1 MSVVEAVLARVP
13 RPLRDRAVR
22 HRELVKFAIVGASTF
37 FIDSAIFYALKLT
50 ILVPKPVT
58 AKVIA
63 VLVATIVSYVLNR
76 EWSFRTRGGRERHHE
91 AALYFLFSG
100 IGVALYA
107 APLWFSRYAL
117 HLQTPYTSRFVEE
130 IADFTAAQV
139 VGLILGMVFRWWAF
153 RRWVFPADEDPDDV
167 NPTGGD
173 RTGSGGAEG
182 SANTDAGDAA
192 PAAESDR
199 KAQRGLDSIFHGTP
213 STSSALATGKKIS
226 NSAGRALLNSNR
238 PPSASTSARANARPT
253 PVEPPAEKP
262 RSNT

>member
-1 MSVVEAVLARVP
+1 MEAVLARVP

-91 AALYFLFSG
+91 ATLYFLFSG

-117 HLQTPYTSRFVEE
+117 HLQTPYTSRLVEE

-139 VGLILGMVFRWWAF
+139 VGLVLGMVFRWWAF
-153 RRWVFPADEDPDDV
+153 RKWVFPADGSPDDEL
-167 NPTGGD
+167 PDDEPSGD
-173 RTGSGGAEG
+173 DPSGDESGAELPAPGPPAPRPRTGRRNRI
-182 SANTDAGDAA
+182 SAAGTRSSTARRARRRPA
-192 PAAESDR
+192 P
-199 KAQRGLDSIFHGTP
+199 P
-213 STSSALATGKKIS
+213 
-226 NSAGRALLNSNR
+226 AGRSR
-238 PPSASTSARANARPT
+238 TGRDGPC
-253 PVEPPAEKP
+253 
-262 RSNT
+262 

>member
-1 MSVVEAVLARVP
+1 MEAVLARVP

-76 EWSFRTRGGRERHHE
+76 EWSFRARGGRERHHE

-167 NPTGGD
+167 SPTGADG
-173 RTGSGGAEG
+173 TGSGDESAETRSG
-182 SANTDAGDAA
+182 N
-192 PAAESDR
+192 AEPTADR
-199 KAQRGLDSIFHGTP
+199 PEQQDQRGLDSIFHGTP

-238 PPSASTSARANARPT
+238 PPSASTNARANAKPT